1 VDFHDNNEGSTH
13 NEEVD
18 PEEVDPEEVDPEEV
32 DREEIGSQDR
42 GGRACAISSITKQG

>member
-1 VDFHDNNEGSTH
+1 MDFHDNNEGSTH
-13 NEEVD
+13 N
-18 PEEVDPEEVDPEEV
+18 EEVDPEEVDPEEV

>member
-13 NEEVD
+13 N
-18 PEEVDPEEVDPEEV
+18 EEVDPEEV